1 VGSGGDIVLGN
12 NGLFSSDVISGD
24 GSITLDNYTKVMGQC
39 VTDTDGTVTLKTGAS
54 CVGGTDSAGRNEL
67 LGLLGDAD
75 GDVGVFLCDVAG
87 GSPTESGPAINI
99 PAGKTSSIAHSPGL
113 NFIDVPS
120 MTLGNSS
127 TLILSGP
134 AMEPQ
139 QTKARLRA
147 TLVLR
152 IDGLT
157 SIGDG
162 AKIVVANGLNARQV
176 VIATLGGISSW
187 GNSTTINGT
196 ILNGLAKEPLLKRVF
211 DPQDCTIGSGAT
223 VNGALIYMD
232 DISIGANAR
241 ITSLPASAVIV
252 PPICGDESAPVVTPQ
267 G

>member
-1 VGSGGDIVLGN
+1 
-12 NGLFSSDVISGD
+12 
-24 GSITLDNYTKVMGQC
+24 
-39 VTDTDGTVTLKTGAS
+39 
-54 CVGGTDSAGRNEL
+54 
-67 LGLLGDAD
+67 
-75 GDVGVFLCDVAG
+75 
-87 GSPTESGPAINI
+87 
-99 PAGKTSSIAHSPGL
+99 
-113 NFIDVPS
+113 
-120 MTLGNSS
+120 
-127 TLILSGP
+127 
-134 AMEPQ
+134 MEPQ